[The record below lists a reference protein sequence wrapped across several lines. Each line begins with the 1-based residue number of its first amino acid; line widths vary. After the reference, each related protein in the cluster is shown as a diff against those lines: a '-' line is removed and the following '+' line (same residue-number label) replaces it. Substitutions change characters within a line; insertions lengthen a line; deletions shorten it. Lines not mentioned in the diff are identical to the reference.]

1 MIEHR
6 HWDLQRLKTRISR
19 FFLPL
24 VCGFLALAVS
34 VREAD
39 PFFVRA
45 LRLIAFDSYQ
55 QLAPQPYDPALPVR
69 IVDIDP
75 ESIARFGQWPWPRT
89 IMRDLV
95 VRLTERNAAAVV
107 FDILFA
113 EADRTSLEE
122 VVRRLPPDQA
132 RRLRDTAGSPT
143 NDALFAAAL
152 KAAPSV
158 LPIILTGEAN
168 SLALAPKA
176 GFAFAG
182 DDPKPFLR
190 AFPGA
195 ESNLP
200 LLDDAAKGIGSM
212 NLLPN
217 RDGVVRQVPL
227 FFRLGDQIVPSLAA
241 EALRVAQDAS
251 TYVLKSSNASGETAF
266 GKKTGLNSVR
276 IGNIEIATDAA
287 GALTLKFR
295 HSNPSAF
302 IPAWKLLAGEIDESQ
317 IAGKIILIGAS
328 TPGLFDQ
335 RATPLDPALPG
346 VEIQAQILEHILAGR
361 RLTRPDYALAAEQCL
376 VIALGLLMALT
387 LSRLSPGWAAGL
399 GALLPAAIFAA
410 GWISFRY
417 GDLLF
422 DPVYPSLVLLLLTAG
437 ITFYIYRQVEMQ
449 RAEVRS
455 AFRRYLAP
463 EVVEDIIASPAKLA
477 LGGEVR
483 ELTLMFCDV
492 RDFTSISE
500 GLTASE
506 LTTFLNELMTPL
518 SEIILR
524 ERGTIDKFMGDAIM
538 AFWNAP
544 LDVNGHARR
553 ACHSA
558 FEMVRK
564 MAELNRDWQEKARAA
579 GRPFIPVRIGIG
591 INTGQCCVGNL
602 GSSQHLEYSAIG
614 DEVNVTSRLEGLTKL
629 YGVPVVVGELTVN
642 QCPGLA
648 VLELDLI
655 RVKGRMRPTRI
666 FGLADV
672 LGPNAAEIA
681 CLRPLHE
688 EFLRAYRAQYW
699 DETETLIAH
708 CRNASA
714 GALDTYY
721 AVFAA
726 RIETLRSAAPGLDW
740 DGAYAF
746 AEK

>member
-1 MIEHR
+1 LR
-6 HWDLQRLKTRISR
+6 RLKTRLSR
-19 FFLPL
+19 LYLPL
-24 VCGFLALAVS
+24 VCGFLVLAVFL
-34 VREAD
+34 READ
-39 PFFVRA
+39 PFFVQA

-55 QLAPQPYDPALPVR
+55 RLAPQPYDPGLPVR

-95 VRLTERNAAAVV
+95 VRLTERNAAAVA

-122 VVRRLPPDQA
+122 VVKRLPPDQA
-132 RRLRDTAGSPT
+132 RRLQDTTGSPT

-158 LPIILTGEAN
+158 LPIILTGEES
-168 SLALAPKA
+168 SLAFAAKA

-195 ESNLP
+195 ETNLP
-200 LLDDAAKGIGSM
+200 LLDAAAKGIGSM
-212 NLLPN
+212 NLSPN

-227 FFRLGDQIVPSLAA
+227 FFRLGDRIIPSLAA
-241 EALRVAQDAS
+241 EALRVAQGAS

-266 GKKTGLNSVR
+266 GQKTGVNSVR
-276 IGNIEIATDAA
+276 IGNFEIPTGAA
-287 GALTLKFR
+287 GELTLKFR
-295 HSNPSAF
+295 QWNPSAS

-317 IAGKIILIGAS
+317 IAGKIILVGSS
-328 TPGLFDQ
+328 TPGLFDL
-335 RATPLDPALPG
+335 RTTPLDPALPG
-346 VEIQAQILEHILAGR
+346 VEVQAQILEHVLAGR
-361 RLTRPDYALAAEQCL
+361 RLTRPDYALAAELCL
-376 VIALGLLMALT
+376 VIALGLLLALT
-387 LSRLSPGWAAGL
+387 LSRLSPVWAAGL
-399 GALLPAAIFAA
+399 GALLPAAIIAA

-417 GDLLF
+417 WDLLF

-437 ITFYIYRQVEMQ
+437 ITFYIYRQVETQ

-455 AFRRYLAP
+455 AFRRYLAA
-463 EVVEDIIASPAKLA
+463 EVVEEIIADPAKLA

-500 GLTASE
+500 GLRASE
-506 LTTFLNELMTPL
+506 LTAFINELMTPL

-524 ERGTIDKFMGDAIM
+524 ERGTIDKYMGDAIM

-544 LDVNGHARR
+544 LDVNGHAQR
-553 ACHSA
+553 ACRSA
-558 FEMVRK
+558 IEMVGK
-564 MAELNRDWQEKARAA
+564 MAELNRDWLEKARAG
-579 GRPFIPVRIGIG
+579 GRPFTPVRIGIG

-602 GSSQHLEYSAIG
+602 GSKQRFDYSAIG
-614 DEVNVTSRLEGLTKL
+614 DEVNVTSRLQGLTKL
-629 YGVPVVVGELTVN
+629 YGVPVVAGELTVN

-655 RVKGRMRPTRI
+655 RVKGRARPTRI
-666 FGLADV
+666 FGLAGV
-672 LGPNAAEIA
+672 LGSNAAEIA
-681 CLRPLHE
+681 RLRPLHD
-688 EFLRAYRAQYW
+688 EFLRAYRAQNW
-699 DETETLIAH
+699 DETEMLITH
-708 CRNASA
+708 CRKASA

-721 AVFAA
+721 AVFLA
-726 RIETLRSAAPGLDW
+726 RIKTLRSVAPGLDW
-740 DGAYAF
+740 DGAYGLT
-746 AEK
+746 EK